1 MPSGGS
7 SRLQL
12 EELETRM
19 LLTTITLPA
28 GSLAGATTTFTYVDP
43 EGYAP
48 GDDPGA
54 NLDIL
59 TIGTLS
65 GLPPEEDI
73 VVEIL
78 DYLGRDVPGS
88 LAISGVPIH
97 NIGGGP
103 GGYYIIQEVPPN
115 TMGSLGYSVNAL
127 ATNSLGDTYGI
138 TNTGILIE
146 VDTVLGTVDE
156 IIGSISD
163 TDNIDA
169 SADILFTDFDSAAF
183 DPITGELYAVA
194 VGPTAFTA
202 TGEVFS
208 RGEVLIRIDLSD
220 DDGDGIDELSDS
232 DGIVEAEAAGRN
244 PQGMAD
250 YTLSVVSLPPVI
262 PGDPPPVMDILT
274 ITYMETAIRP
284 SLTEPIFLA
293 FNDEGYQLPK
303 EFLSISLVESS
314 THEVQVTT
322 TLLTDSPDG
331 EQVQGLMYDNQLR
344 LWALWNSEP
353 DPTDPT
359 AFPPTD
365 GELKEVFLGAPVDQ
379 RFSDDGIEYPE
390 YVPPDPDFKSY
401 LTGMSFDRRSNVGY
415 ATDPITGTLYKINI
429 SGVELID
436 DNYLNTQYADIYQ
449 MYIAS
454 STADAYISIV
464 HNDGPA
470 NGASSSLLVDE
481 DGTEIFT
488 PDSAGGVMIGTIP
501 ADLDDPPDG
510 IFDTWTAGIVFDSG
524 GNIAAIGTFFDTT
537 QTAPDVGPH
546 GVFPG
551 GAFRPGIVL
560 APDSLGNPQD
570 IGKVLIGGGVFGDVA
585 ISGSMDTFY
594 AGYLG
599 TNRFLMDGDLNNLV
613 VGTQSGGIEESDG
626 SWTPVGS
633 LAYGGDGWSP
643 VVEIQGVINSV
654 YGNDD
659 WGMPILVHGRS
670 DVPHFPGIRDYTSE
684 QYVDIQ
690 RELEK
695 FGFGI
700 NGGGLSGLVNNNSP
714 NTAQFLG
721 SRDGTVSL
729 VGMVEGPIPDVFDY
743 YTFAV
748 MAGEPVEIQLYDT
761 YGFGFGSSGDPY
773 IPDSD
778 VVFGYGLTLYDPDMV
793 AVASLGRTDIV
804 TGAPLDL
811 KYTPD
816 KAGIYTVEIPW
827 PTIFD
832 YRLEIE
838 GLAPTTFGGMN
849 IVTDTRTPVP
859 SDAYVDARPLIQVK
873 SGNMGG
879 MSVGEVMRG
888 GQISVDAGDLSG
900 IRAGFAGN
908 TSTGFNWEISNT
920 GGSYPLP
927 SPALAVKG
935 RIGEVHSPL
944 GVSSVV
950 NVTAGEDIQS
960 VRIGNNYSGTVVS
973 NQNIGTIAV
982 AGSVDV
988 AGEAW
993 DGGFWLVSQ
1002 TGFFANGDGMGD
1014 PGIIDRFYVGGD
1026 LSSGIPVSMGGTGGN
1041 VRFVDVRGTIF
1052 HSSIISPTHAAEVSF
1067 DPSQSVQI
1075 IDDSGAIVR
1084 IVPGYREQEVE
1095 DVYYYPGIVIPDP
1108 GTEPVGGELTIKFL
1122 PVTDVTLEEWV
1133 GGMAPAPV
1141 GYALAAIDCTDGIR
1155 VSSNGGPVDLG
1166 VVTVAGVEDT
1176 EVVFTG
1182 DERINVLEL
1191 NVSGVIDQIKNN
1203 TPGGDL
1209 LAVVIPAGTG
1219 NPDVATPDPLQTE
1232 IFPLPE
1238 QPFALVRVDGNLGL
1252 TYSTTGQRVENIEI
1266 AAAGDPSTNPIGSQT
1281 TGLISEVEINR
1292 IIVSGSL
1299 GDTIITASDVATAGV
1314 DRIVLNSDNSKEV
1327 GQFDGVAG
1335 AIVIDGNLNRIEL
1348 GDGIFDPGT
1357 GMFAASGVFITGSL
1371 NVAEI
1376 TDPGHDI
1383 NGPLYATQEINRIQ
1397 VTDGAR
1403 IVGFAPRLSTIAA
1416 TQIFNDFIS
1425 GGQGFSGPI
1434 HTLEVKGEGSEI
1446 FGATIRAHSIS
1457 DIKVVNN
1464 AEGIFYSEITAY
1476 PIFFATDVGIIENIT
1491 VGGSGIHN
1499 TMIFA
1504 DRDLEK
1510 LNVLPGGTIESSI
1523 IESSYHL
1530 GSIIADEIN
1539 TTIIDAIN
1547 EIDKVTVR
1555 EGVFDLTIDAGE
1567 LGTLKVKEDILGSS
1581 IQAAGP
1587 VKLIQA
1593 KGDIISTIEVTG
1605 PHGNLKKLKAG
1616 GDIGTPVGGEIIVD
1630 GQVGLIQAGGDFQAD
1645 LLLNWV
1651 PDPVSPG
1658 NPYGPHKKF
1667 DHDGVEL
1674 GKLKA
1679 GGKIIGLMDIGGD
1692 VKTIQSGDEF
1702 GVFGSRL
1709 GVYGDLMKLVVGSG
1723 KNASDLES
1731 SIFVNEN
1738 LGMVKVYGSTN
1749 GQFDVVKDFKSL
1761 TLKGVR
1767 DDRANLNASITV
1779 GGNFDKLTII
1789 NGNQS
1794 QTDVIDGGPV
1804 TIDVAGEQ
1812 PIITIK
1818 GSDVNGIAFGSEL
1831 NIDGSIT
1838 STGRFISTG
1847 DAGTLRIGGD
1857 IEAGGVVDIRGDL
1870 DKLIVEGAIH
1880 GTVRVSGNVGE
1891 IEATNILGT
1900 EAIVTAGGDI
1910 DIINVSGLMRDTYIL
1925 AGFDAGNVVDNE
1937 GNVLLARTEQLLT
1950 GVADQGDI
1958 HAAKVATLDNSV
1970 IAAGVSPG
1978 TNVIFGDLDGSDT
1991 PGAGLSTIETVVIAE
2006 TVGEGIPFGV
2016 FADSGI
2022 ESLIMAGKKI
2032 PTPTSQSDGF
2042 RAWTVSEESIGSIG
2056 GFVFEDGLNFK
2067 ATIDGV
2073 VVTVSM
2079 NGPGTGEVLPGNTQ
2093 LDTIF
2098 LKDTTEKTKVKVTAA
2113 GKSTIDVGKLYN
2125 GDDEALG
2132 QLLIDGLLANAD
2144 HDASLTIGGAID
2156 KLQFDGIEAGS
2167 TVTVGGYTGKAD
2179 LGELV
2184 GTTADP
2190 SSLVFYGDVKQM
2202 RLDSVTA
2209 GVSITADNMD
2219 KVSVKQDMDGNLN
2232 CVDRYLGTATIQGD
2246 MGGVIN
2252 SAGDVHKVVVK
2263 GMTGGEGL
2271 RDIQGIRAGR
2281 DIETFITTDMNLTV
2295 VAAGENFSIAKIK
2308 GDVKY
2313 STLAAGLDIGPGGTL
2328 FDYGQTSEQDADRDK
2343 AGRGDLEKVL
2353 IKGDFTESNI
2363 VAALAPGADEKFGT
2377 GDDQLEQRSIEEV
2390 DAPQVMNVF
2399 FDTTDLTE
2407 IHIQFKQVQQDSS
2420 GNIQKVEI
2428 QGDVFGSISPAD
2440 SYLIGAAGK
2449 VESVFVHRQAFGGE
2463 GNVLRKEISNKD
2475 IEAST
2480 LEVVDITLED
2490 VMPENRDNNAILV
2503 CSDGLDHIFGT
2514 DDDVFVSS
2522 DADSLTAPTV
2532 WVEFD
2537 TDTNTAIFHNEDG
2550 FTVNPWSTNYYQIVL
2565 NGEQITN
2572 KQGVPLDGEY
2582 DGHWPSGDGYPGGD
2596 FEYYF
2601 AVADLGDTLATA
2613 FSPFPHLPSFP
2624 ENLEWAYKSS
2634 TGDNP
2639 QWTGE
2644 DVLDEMDFVQ
2654 LNGLEEG
2661 QILNV
2666 QLRED
2671 TGVGWEWWSWSEDS
2685 SDYVIQLW
2693 RVVDENVE
2701 GTSIPAYGFAGLPDI
2716 SDDPEVI
2723 VPADLVVPELD
2734 ELAYAG
2740 DTLYGFDGIGHKFYT
2755 IDPNMFS
2762 NTVLLENTLND
2773 LNSLSS
2779 VSDAGTI
2786 LDLKALTGH
2795 AEDSL
2800 WAIAEVLPNEGSPY
2814 ESLVLINKL
2823 SYDVNNIDSDL
2834 QANVT
2839 LSSYNLSTTYSDI
2852 VGLEEYKGVL
2862 YGVDAESRTLF
2873 TIDSDTFSA
2882 TYGQPSSI
2890 GSGFGN
2896 LGDEDLRVAGL
2907 SQDQDGN
2914 GLIILHDQPANF
2926 YENFLVDAIYRVD
2939 PTTGEASLLQEFST
2953 DAERYGMATNPGEA
2967 IWMAQPLRN
2976 SPLGDTV
2983 EIQFGN
2989 LDPVDHV
2996 FGTDLTDFSGG
3007 GNVNVVTSDSSEVL
3021 LNLQGQEF
3029 IDAGYYYAFDI
3040 HYANGPGY
3048 SDLTVEIT
3056 DIDWLNET
3064 ETGTIIAMTSDDAAN
3079 VVVLP
3084 LLELD
3089 GGIGLE
3095 VQIDAEDGDG
3105 DVRVY
3110 FAATSYVESMEPP
3123 ELIHAG
3129 VISGEGT
3136 RSDLSPQ
3143 RDTLVPQ
3150 LNEFA
3155 INSGILYQENRLD
3168 LDDVLEAKLE
3178 DKLPADLM
3186 ELIRGELTI
3195 DDIIEVQQALQA
3207 LGEYDL
3213 LAEFFAAI
3221 TVINYDAVNYDASLD
3236 SFVLVSTFTY
3246 DARPLTVDPSG
3257 LFPTIETDDDVILTS
3272 SVLSDLYTQ
3281 IYGNLTSEELDYTF
3295 SDIRGL
3301 EFGEITNLVD
3311 PLYLVTTVTI
3321 SNPLTSEV
3329 IQTRDSVLRID
3340 NILDP
3345 TTPWDPITGMWLSV
3359 HDLAFPGVGF
3369 EVGFED
3375 VRMLAY
3381 GNVLGSN
3388 ADNGLMY
3395 GVDSATQTLI
3405 RIDSRPLAGNQ
3416 YNNQVMNPDFGRAFA
3431 VGGEL
3436 NNLGDP
3442 GLVPYDIQAIDFG
3455 LDGKLY
3461 AIENTTQSIVQLFT
3475 NPTVVQGSDRVEL
3488 VLELPSTEYTQIDF
3502 NNSSPFST
3510 GLLSRPVTGTPL
3522 NDTVQ
3527 VRINGGTESAHIFG
3541 GLATTTIGDITI
3553 YSGGGN
3559 DSDSVNAQGGYYH
3572 FDVTYATNRGDLELS
3587 INDINWLEGTGD
3599 IDDVFV
3605 TDTLNVTVQKFGP
3618 DSLTVLIHTYRPP
3631 GSVSEDSVT
3640 IYFGATSDLV
3650 LPTTGQRN
3658 LELVESYVG
3667 YGRIDAPIEIPE
3679 DGDYVVQVTSD
3690 LYGTL
3695 FDPGFEWIGAS
3706 NDGFFFLLPGAAT
3719 PLSNYE
3725 VRLEVFDDGNSDF
3738 GVTETPNYLYDQVFP
3753 NNEPVNLE
3761 PLTDL
3766 VPDEDDPDLYTY
3778 NPATSSEGRLAWPI
3792 TVSDTSDDLLED
3804 GVPPELIS
3812 QQLLEPGKAGKV
3824 VIDADLGNLFDVDVF
3839 SFRLEE
3845 GQRVIV
3851 DLDADVLFGN
3861 DMITVDVAI
3870 YNGDLEAIAS
3880 IHDEADDVL
3889 ATTAAQQA
3897 ETLYEAQAIF
3907 TIPNHE
3913 SAILDPELN
3922 GYGTYYVAVTGYA
3935 VKALSGNTDFDVYG
3949 NDPIPYRLTIETT
3962 EAEPVETPPSQLVW
3976 LAFEGAQADYLF
3988 DVHGGLG
3995 GTPDVVNRPAFD
4007 AEVFD
4012 LDTMRT
4018 SLINA
4023 IAARIGE
4030 IYQNTGLNVVV
4041 GEIGQ
4046 KFSELNITS
4055 ETEMTFVLEKPPV
4068 GATYSTVVFGGKLP
4082 MIGLL
4087 GLAEKID
4094 RHNED
4099 HSDMAVV
4106 QTDDIAW
4113 LYRVDMN
4120 EDPLVRFEETVNAV
4134 ANIGAHELG
4143 HILGLEHATE
4153 INTNEPANII
4163 GYNFNMTLEEQEFG
4177 QRDSYRLFAEQQ
4189 GYDLLDRQIGFEN
4202 EIDLL
4207 LRYIGSGTPIGL

>member
-1 MPSGGS
+1 MPSGGG
-7 SRLQL
+7 SRLLL

-43 EGYAP
+43 EDYAP
-48 GDDPGA
+48 GDEPGA
-54 NLDIL
+54 NLDRL
-59 TIGTLS
+59 TLGMLS

-73 VVEIL
+73 VVEVL
-78 DYLGRDVPGS
+78 DYLGRDIPGQLVPAFG
-88 LAISGVPIH
+88 PEQY
-97 NIGGGP
+97 IGGGP
-103 GGYYIIQEVPPN
+103 GGYYIIHEVPPN

-127 ATNSLGDTYGI
+127 ATDPLGDTYGI
-138 TNTGILIE
+138 TDTGLLIE

-156 IIGSISD
+156 IIGNIAD
-163 TDNIDA
+163 TDNITA
-169 SADILFTDFDSAAF
+169 NADIQFTNYNSAAF
-183 DPITGELYAVA
+183 DPVTGELYAVA
-194 VGPTAFTA
+194 VGPTDFDAV
-202 TGEVFS
+202 GNIVS
-208 RGEVLIRIDLSD
+208 SGEVLIRIDLSD

-244 PQGMAD
+244 LLDMAD
-250 YTLSVVSLPPVI
+250 YRYSIVALPPVI

-274 ITYMETAIRP
+274 IAYMETAIRP

-293 FNDEGYQLPK
+293 FNDEGYQEPK
-303 EFLSISLVESS
+303 EFLTISLVES
-314 THEVQVTT
+314 TITDEVQVTT
-322 TLLTDSPDG
+322 TYLTDSPDG

-344 LWALWNSEP
+344 LWALWNPEP
-353 DPTDPT
+353 DPADPT
-359 AFPPTD
+359 AFPPND

-379 RFSDDGIEYPE
+379 RFSEDGIEYPE

-401 LTGMSFDRRSNVGY
+401 LTGMSFDRHSGVGY
-415 ATDPITGTLYKINI
+415 ATDPITGTLYQINI

-436 DNYLNTQYADIYQ
+436 DDYLNTQYADIYQ

-470 NGASSSLLVDE
+470 NGQTALLFTDE
-481 DGTEIFT
+481 DGTDIFT
-488 PDSAGGVMIGTIP
+488 PDTAGGVMIGTVP
-501 ADLDDPPDG
+501 ADMDVPPDG
-510 IFDTWTAGIVFDSG
+510 IFDTWTPGLAIRDDNSV
-524 GNIAAIGTFFDTT
+524 AAIGTFFDTT
-537 QTAPDVGPH
+537 QTAPDVGPQ

-570 IGKVLIGGGVFGDVA
+570 IGKILIGGGVFGDVS
-585 ISGSMDTFY
+585 INGSVDTFY

-599 TNRFLMDGDLNNLV
+599 TNRFQVDGDINNLV
-613 VGTQSGGIEESDG
+613 VGTESGGRSESDE

-633 LAYGGDGWSP
+633 LKYGGDGWSP

-654 YGNDD
+654 YSNDD

-684 QYVDIQ
+684 QYVDVQ

-721 SRDGTVSL
+721 SRDGTVSI
-729 VGMVEGPIPDVFDY
+729 VGMVEGPPPDVFDY

-761 YGFGFGSSGDPY
+761 YGLGFGSSGDPY

-778 VVFGYGLTLYDPDMV
+778 VVLGGGLTLYDPDMV
-793 AVASLGRTDIV
+793 AVATLGRTDIV

-816 KAGIYTVEIPW
+816 KAGIYMVEIPF
-827 PTIFD
+827 PLVFD

-849 IVTDTRTPVP
+849 IVTDTRTTVP
-859 SDAYVDARPLIQVK
+859 SDVYVDARPLVQVLN
-873 SGNMGG
+873 GNMGG

-888 GQISVDAGDLSG
+888 GQIRVDSGDLSG

-908 TSTGFNWEISNT
+908 TSTGFNWEISDT

-927 SPALAVKG
+927 SPALAISG
-935 RIGEVHSPL
+935 RIGEIHSPM

-950 NVTAGEDIQS
+950 NVSAGGDIQS
-960 VRIGNNYSGTVVS
+960 VRIGNNYSGTIVS
-973 NQNIGTIAV
+973 DRNIGTIAV
-982 AGSVDV
+982 TGGVDWM
-988 AGEAW
+988 GEAW

-1026 LSSGIPVSMGGTGGN
+1026 LSSDIPVSMGGTGGN

-1084 IVPGYREQEVE
+1084 LVPGYREQEVE

-1133 GGMAPAPV
+1133 GGMSPAPV

-1155 VSSNGGPVDLG
+1155 ISSNGGPVDLG
-1166 VVTVAGVEDT
+1166 VLTVAGVEDT

-1191 NVSGVIDQIKNN
+1191 NVSGIIDTIKNN

-1219 NPDVATPDPLQTE
+1219 NPDIVPPDPDPDIEVDT
-1232 IFPLPE
+1232 FPLPE
-1238 QPFALVRVDGNLGL
+1238 QPFALVRVEGNLGL

-1266 AAAGDPSTNPIGSQT
+1266 AAADDPITNPIGSQT
-1281 TGLISEVEINR
+1281 TGLISGVEIDR

-1299 GDTIITASDVATAGV
+1299 GDVYILTSDPATAGV
-1314 DRIVLNSDNSKEV
+1314 DRIVLNSDNSREV

-1335 AIVIDGNLNRIEL
+1335 AIVIDGNLNHIEL

-1357 GMFAASGVFITGSL
+1357 GMYAASGVFVTGTL

-1376 TDPGHDI
+1376 TGPGHDI

-1403 IVGFAPRLSTIAA
+1403 IVGFSPGLSTIAA
-1416 TQIFNDFIS
+1416 TQIFNDFIA

-1434 HTLEVKGEGSEI
+1434 DSIEVKGEGSEI

-1457 DIKVVNN
+1457 DLKVVNN

-1476 PIFFATDVGIIENIT
+1476 PISIDTDIGIIENIT

-1504 DRDLEK
+1504 DRDFVN
-1510 LNVLPGGTIESSI
+1510 LNVLPGGIIENSI
-1523 IESSYHL
+1523 IESTYHM
-1530 GSIIADEIN
+1530 GTIIADEIN

-1555 EGVFDLTIDAGE
+1555 EGVFDLTIDAGK

-1605 PHGNLKKLKAG
+1605 PYGDLKKLKAG

-1630 GQVGLIQAGGDFQAD
+1630 GQVGTIQAGGDFEAD

-1651 PDPVSPG
+1651 PDPVGPG
-1658 NPYGPHKKF
+1658 NPYGPHRKF

-1692 VKTIQSGDEF
+1692 VKLIQSGDEF

-1709 GVYGDLMKLVVGSG
+1709 GVYGDLSKLVVGSG

-1731 SIFVNEN
+1731 SLFVDEN
-1738 LGMVKVYGSTN
+1738 LGRVTVYGSAN
-1749 GQFDVVKDFKSL
+1749 GQFDVVEDFKSL
-1761 TLKGVR
+1761 TLKGVG

-1779 GGNFDKLTII
+1779 GGDFDKLTII
-1789 NGNQS
+1789 NGNIA
-1794 QTDVIDGGPV
+1794 QTDLVAGGPV
-1804 TIDVAGEQ
+1804 MIDVAGEGPQ
-1812 PIITIK
+1812 INIK
-1818 GSDVNGIAFGSEL
+1818 GSDIDGIVIEHGGPGI
-1831 NIDGSIT
+1831 NIEGSIT
-1838 STGRFISTG
+1838 STGRYIST
-1847 DAGTLRIGGD
+1847 DDVQIVRIGGD
-1857 IEAGGVVDIRGDL
+1857 IEVGGVVDIRGDL
-1870 DKLIVEGAIH
+1870 EKLIVAGAIH

-1900 EAIVTAGGDI
+1900 DSIVTAGGDI
-1910 DIINVSGLMRDTYIL
+1910 EIIDVSGLMRDTYIL
-1925 AGFDAGNVVDNE
+1925 AGFDTGDIVDDE

-1958 HAAKVATLDNSV
+1958 GTAKIETLDNSV

-1991 PGAGLSTIETVVIAE
+1991 PGAGLSTIGTVVIAE
-2006 TVGEGIPFGV
+2006 TVGDGIPFGV
-2016 FADSGI
+2016 FADSAI

-2067 ATIDGV
+2067 VTIDGV

-2079 NGPGTGEVLPGNTQ
+2079 NGPGMGEVLPGNTQ
-2093 LDTIF
+2093 LETIF

-2125 GDDEALG
+2125 GDDESLR
-2132 QLLIDGLLANAD
+2132 QLMIDGFLANAD
-2144 HDASLTIGGAID
+2144 HNASLTIGGAID
-2156 KLQFDGIEAGS
+2156 KLQLDGIGAGS

-2184 GTTADP
+2184 GTTAET
-2190 SSLVFYGDVKQM
+2190 STVLFYGNVNQM
-2202 RLDSVTA
+2202 QLKSVSDSVS
-2209 GVSITADNMD
+2209 VTADNMD
-2219 KVSVKQDMDGNLN
+2219 KVSVKENMNGALN
-2232 CVDRYLGTATIQGD
+2232 CVDSYLSTAMIQGD

-2252 SAGDVHKVVVK
+2252 SAGDIHKVVVK
-2263 GMTGGEGL
+2263 GMTGGEDL
-2271 RDIQGIRAGR
+2271 RDIHGIRAGR
-2281 DIETFITTDMNLTV
+2281 NIGTFITTDMNLTV

-2328 FDYGQTSEQDADRDK
+2328 FDYGQTSEDDADRDT

-2363 VAALAPGADEKFGT
+2363 VAALAPGEDDKFGT
-2377 GDDQLEQRSIEEV
+2377 GDDQLEQLSIEEV

-2407 IHIQFKQVQQDSS
+2407 IHIQFKEVQQDRS

-2440 SYLIGAAGK
+2440 HYLIGAAGE

-2475 IEAST
+2475 IDAST
-2480 LEVVDITLED
+2480 LEIVDVT
-2490 VMPENRDNNAILV
+2490 PTNAATNAIVV

-2514 DDDVFVSS
+2514 ADDVIISS
-2522 DADSLTAPTV
+2522 DADPLTEPTV

-2537 TDTNTAIFHNEDG
+2537 TDTNTAIFHNENG
-2550 FTVNPWSTNYYQIVL
+2550 FSVNPWSTNYYQIVL
-2565 NGEQITN
+2565 DGEQITN

-2582 DGHWPSGDGYPGGD
+2582 DGHWPSGDGYLGGD

-2613 FSPFPHLPSFP
+2613 FSPFAHSFP

-2644 DVLDEMDFVQ
+2644 DVLDEMDFVR

-2661 QILNV
+2661 QILNF

-2685 SDYVIQLW
+2685 SEYIIQLW
-2693 RVVDENVE
+2693 QVVDENVE
-2701 GTSIPAYGFAGLPDI
+2701 GTAVPAYGFSGLTDI
-2716 SDDPEVI
+2716 SDDPVVI

-2734 ELAYAG
+2734 ELAFAG
-2740 DTLYGFDGIGHKFYT
+2740 EVLYGYDGVGHKFYT
-2755 IDPNMFS
+2755 IDPTMFS
-2762 NTVLLENTLND
+2762 NTELLENTLND
-2773 LNSLSS
+2773 LNSL
-2779 VSDAGTI
+2779 VGGTGTI

-2800 WAIAEVLPNEGSPY
+2800 WAIAEVLPNFGSPY

-2823 SYDVNNIDSDL
+2823 SYDVNNIDADL
-2834 QANVT
+2834 RVNVT
-2839 LSSYNLSTTYSDI
+2839 LASYDLSETYSDI
-2852 VGLEEYKGVL
+2852 VGLEEFNGVL

-2896 LGDEDLRVAGL
+2896 LGVEDLRVAGL

-2914 GLIILHDQPANF
+2914 GLIVLHDQPANF
-2926 YENFLVDAIYRVD
+2926 YENFLADAIYRVD

-2953 DAERYGMATNPGEA
+2953 DAERHGLATNPSEA
-2967 IWMAQPLRN
+2967 IWAAQPLRN
-2976 SPLGDTV
+2976 NPLGDTV
-2983 EIQFGN
+2983 EIQFAD
-2989 LDPVDHV
+2989 LDAVEHV
-2996 FGTDLTDFSGG
+2996 FGQDVSDFSGG
-3007 GNVNVVTSDSSEVL
+3007 NVVTSDSSEVL
-3021 LNLQGQEF
+3021 LNLYGQEF

-3040 HYANGPGY
+3040 EYTHGHGY
-3048 SDLTVEIT
+3048 GDLIVEIT
-3056 DIDWLNET
+3056 DIDWQNET
-3064 ETGTIIAMTSDDAAN
+3064 DTGTIIAATSDDAAN
-3079 VVVLP
+3079 VLVLP
-3084 LLELD
+3084 LPELD

-3095 VQIDAEDGDG
+3095 IQIDAEDGDG

-3110 FAATSYVESMEPP
+3110 FAATSYVESLEPP

-3129 VISGEGT
+3129 VVSGTGT
-3136 RSDLSPQ
+3136 RADLSPQ

-3150 LNEFA
+3150 LNEFT

-3168 LDDVLEAKLE
+3168 LDDVLEAALE
-3178 DKLPADLM
+3178 NVLPADLM
-3186 ELIRGELTI
+3186 ERIRGELTT
-3195 DDIIEVQQALQA
+3195 DEIIEVLQA
-3207 LGEYDL
+3207 LTTAGELQL
-3213 LAEFFAAI
+3213 LADFMAAI

-3236 SFVLVSTFTY
+3236 SFMLVSTFSY
-3246 DARPLTVDPSG
+3246 DARPLTVDPNG
-3257 LFPTIETDDDVILTS
+3257 LFPTIETDDDVVLTP

-3281 IYGNLTSEELDYTF
+3281 KYPGFAYTF

-3301 EFGEITNLVD
+3301 EFGEITYLVD
-3311 PLYLVTTVTI
+3311 PLYLVATVTI
-3321 SNPLTSEV
+3321 SNPLTREV

-3345 TTPWDPITGMWLSV
+3345 TTPWDPATGMRLSV
-3359 HDLAFPGVGF
+3359 HDLDFL
-3369 EVGFED
+3369 GFED
-3375 VRMLAY
+3375 VRTIAY

-3388 ADNGLMY
+3388 ADNGLLY

-3405 RIDSRPLAGNQ
+3405 RIDPRPLVGNQ
-3416 YNNQVMNPDFGRAFA
+3416 YNNQVMNPDFGRAYA
-3431 VGGEL
+3431 VGDEM
-3436 NNLGDP
+3436 NNLGDS
-3442 GLVPYDIQAIDFG
+3442 GQGSYDIQAIDFG

-3475 NPTVVQGSDRVEL
+3475 NPTVVQGSARIEL
-3488 VLELPSTEYTQIDF
+3488 VLRLPSTDYTQIDF
-3502 NNSSPFST
+3502 DNSMPTST
-3510 GLLSRPVTGTPL
+3510 GLLSRPVTGSPL

-3527 VRINGGTESAHIFG
+3527 VQINGGTESALIFG
-3541 GLATTTIGDITI
+3541 GLATTTIGDVTI
-3553 YSGGGN
+3553 DSGGGN
-3559 DSDSVNAQGGYYH
+3559 DSASVNAEGGYYR
-3572 FDVTYATNRGDLELS
+3572 FDVTYDTNQGDLVLT
-3587 INDINWLEGTGD
+3587 IDDINWLGGTGD
-3599 IDDVFV
+3599 IDEVFV
-3605 TDTLNVTVQKFGP
+3605 TDSLNAAVQKFGA
-3618 DSLTVLIHTYRPP
+3618 DTLTVLIHTDHTVL
-3631 GSVSEDSVT
+3631 GGGAEDSVT

-3658 LELVESYVG
+3658 LELVESYIG

-3695 FDPGFEWIGAS
+3695 FDPGFEWIGVS
-3706 NDGFFFLLPGAAT
+3706 SDGFFLLPGAAT

-3753 NNEPVNLE
+3753 DNAPVSLE
-3761 PLTDL
+3761 PLSLGNTEL

-3778 NPATSSEGRLAWPI
+3778 NPATSCEGRLTWPI
-3792 TVSDTSDDLLED
+3792 TVEGS
-3804 GVPPELIS
+3804 
-3812 QQLLEPGKAGKV
+3812 LLEPGEASEV
-3824 VIDADLGNLFDVDVF
+3824 TIDADLGNLFDVDVF
-3839 SFRLEE
+3839 TFRLEE

-3907 TIPNHE
+3907 TMPNHK
-3913 SAILDPELN
+3913 SVILDPELN
-3922 GYGTYYVAVTGYA
+3922 GYGRYYVVVTGYA
-3935 VKALSGNTDFDVYG
+3935 VKALSGNTNFDVYG
-3949 NDPIPYRLTIETT
+3949 NDPFPYRLTIETT

-4007 AEVFD
+4007 AEAFD
-4012 LDTMRT
+4012 LNTMRT

-4030 IYQNTGLNVVV
+4030 IYQNTGLSVVV

-4046 KFSELNITS
+4046 QFGDLNITS
-4055 ETEMTFVLEKPPV
+4055 ETEMAFVLEKPPV

-4082 MIGLL
+4082 SLGLL
-4087 GLAEKID
+4087 GIAEKID

-4106 QTDDIAW
+4106 LTDEMAW

-4120 EDPLVRFEETVNAV
+4120 EDPLVRLEEAVNAV